1 MAIFIIILLLLIL
14 LLFLS
19 IFIPT
24 NIETKHCNYQKK
36 VRNYEIDT
44 LYENLEKDKKL
55 LDIIK
60 KEYPT
65 GNDMLEN
72 TLKIEIEKL
81 KARISDL
88 EH

>member
-1 MAIFIIILLLLIL
+1 MTNILKKLWVNIKAIFH
-14 LLFLS
+14 
-19 IFIPT
+19 P
-24 NIETKHCNYQKK
+24 QKK
-36 VRNYEIDT
+36 VRNYEIDI
-44 LYENLEKDKKL
+44 LYKNLERDIKL
-55 LDIIK
+55 LNKIK
-60 KEYPT
+60 KEYLT